1 MLILRYILPRAKPL
15 SLLNIKQKII
25 TKNIY
30 FLTDTSCFL
39 VESKNLTQKL
49 MSDSMDEMT
58 SKMDSA
64 SEARHARKR
73 ASGDKSET
81 NEISAPKAQ
90 ITIKQALLMNF
101 ARIAYPT
108 ESSIDS
114 SRQCLESMAANA
126 LDSGAEADSS
136 DLDSA
141 LESKNAE
148 SIALDSTPA
157 SIEALAIL
165 LSFGEQNC
173 GRYISTSIFADIL
186 KRDANARESKKAE
199 SATSE
204 SKKPESKH
212 AESIDSS
219 ALFISKSDA
228 APTMRE
234 ALIIQFALLARAT
247 PNALK
252 SCKAKLMRLNAA
264 GIITSAHTRAL
275 LNLFDAHNAAFEK
288 LSADKKIQKSAN
300 LSQDTLRHELKNITN
315 IIKKA
320 APDSAKALESILENL
335 AHNRFSIGVA
345 GVLSAG
351 KSTFL
356 NALLGQ
362 EILGT
367 STIPET
373 ANLTILKYA
382 KEPYAEI
389 YFWSEEEWKQLESS
403 KAVQNANGENADST
417 PESST
422 LENLDSTSKATT
434 PKNAES
440 APDSPLALIR
450 AGKKRI
456 NIDELSRYTSAN
468 HQSRLCD
475 LVEKVELFTPLA
487 FLQNGVEI
495 VDTPGLD
502 DPVIKR
508 EEITRSYMRACDL
521 LIYVMNASCAATQ
534 KDMDFILQ
542 TLMGGH
548 ISRLLVVLT
557 RADLLESRELES
569 SLSYTKSSLA
579 KELQKLHYEGD
590 IDALLS
596 RIDFIA
602 VSGIYALAYKTQ
614 NSAMMQKA
622 QNAGFPLEK
631 TGIPQVES
639 YLESMLLGSESQK
652 QKDMLYSAYRHTSS
666 IIKGAL
672 EALALE
678 REVFEADEGEK
689 EQILRSLNATH
700 EALLDSQNALE
711 SRLNSAQDEFARY
724 LSGLGSIIDAHLRA
738 HLTRLHTQIY
748 DDAVYEY
755 ARGASPSS
763 ERINAITA
771 QALADSLSDLMRE
784 YQYKLTQKL
793 LNLSALLEADIAR
806 IETMGA
812 LDSDTIGALKIELPS
827 ISSANAKIKTCAS
840 ELGEAIYKLTTGYN
854 KSTQEALRG
863 ALESKIFTY
872 IDTINAIIAQE
883 NASIESSLCHTFD
896 AYRSAYKKALQEKIN
911 HSKQTLQN
919 ALERAKGANKE
930 RILAENLS
938 AQKILK
944 TTQNE
949 VQIII
954 EALA

>member
-1 MLILRYILPRAKPL
+1 
-15 SLLNIKQKII
+15 
-25 TKNIY
+25 
-30 FLTDTSCFL
+30 
-39 VESKNLTQKL
+39 
-49 MSDSMDEMT
+49 MSDDMNDLT
-58 SKMDSA
+58 SKIDSGRIDSA
-64 SEARHARKR
+64 SEARHADAR

-81 NEISAPKAQ
+81 NELSAPKAQ
-90 ITIKQALLMNF
+90 ITQIAIKQALLMDF
-101 ARIAYPT
+101 ARIAYPI

-114 SRQCLESMAANA
+114 SLQCLESMAANA
-126 LDSGAEADSS
+126 LDSALDSGAEGDFGDVDSS
-136 DLDSA
+136 DMDSA

-148 SIALDSTPA
+148 SSALDSAPA
-157 SIEALAIL
+157 NIEALAIL

-173 GRYISTSIFADIL
+173 ERYISTSIFADIL
-186 KRDANARESKKAE
+186 KRGANARESKKTE
-199 SATSE
+199 SATRE
-204 SKKPESKH
+204 SKKPESKK
-212 AESIDSS
+212 ADSIDSG

-234 ALIIQFALLARAT
+234 ALIMQFALLARAT
-247 PNALK
+247 PSTLK
-252 SCKAKLMRLNAA
+252 SAKAKLMRLNAA
-264 GIITSAHTRAL
+264 GIITSTRTRAL
-275 LNLFDAHNAAFEK
+275 LNLFDTHNATLEK
-288 LSADKKIQKSAN
+288 LSADKKMQKSAN

-320 APDSAKALESILENL
+320 APDSAKSLESILENL

-389 YFWSEEEWKQLESS
+389 YFWSEEEWRQLEST
-403 KAVQNANGENADST
+403 QNARQNAGGENADSAPESI
-417 PESST
+417 PESSA
-422 LENLDSTSKATT
+422 LENLDSAPESTA

-440 APDSPLALIR
+440 APTSNPDSPLALIR
-450 AGKKRI
+450 TGKKRI

-542 TLMGGH
+542 TLMSGH

-596 RIDFIA
+596 RIDLIA

-614 NSAMMQKA
+614 DSAMMQKA
-622 QNAGFPLEK
+622 QDAGFSLEK

-678 REVFEADEGEK
+678 RGIFEADEGEK
-689 EQILRSLNATH
+689 ERILRSLNATH

-738 HLTRLHTQIY
+738 HLSRLHTQIY

-763 ERINAITA
+763 ERINAITT
-771 QALADSLSDLMRE
+771 QSLADSLSDLMRE

-812 LDSDTIGALKIELPS
+812 LDSDALGALKIELPS
-827 ISSANAKIKTCAS
+827 ISSANAKIKACAS
-840 ELGEAIYKLTTGYN
+840 ELGEAIYKLTTGYS
-854 KSTQEALRG
+854 KSTQEVLRG
-863 ALESKIFTY
+863 ALESKIFAY

-883 NASIESSLCHTFD
+883 NASIESSLCQTFD
-896 AYRSAYKKALQEKIN
+896 AYRSAYKKALQEKMN

-930 RILAENLS
+930 RILAENLA

>member
-1 MLILRYILPRAKPL
+1 MNDL
-15 SLLNIKQKII
+15 
-25 TKNIY
+25 
-30 FLTDTSCFL
+30 
-39 VESKNLTQKL
+39 
-49 MSDSMDEMT
+49 T
-58 SKMDSA
+58 SKIDSA
-64 SEARHARKR
+64 SEARHTNADAR
-73 ASGDKSET
+73 ASGDKNKTSELST
-81 NEISAPKAQ
+81 PKAQ
-90 ITIKQALLMNF
+90 ITIKQALLIDF
-101 ARIAYPT
+101 ARIAYPI

-114 SRQCLESMAANA
+114 SLQCLESMAANA
-126 LDSGAEADSS
+126 LDSLDFALDSGAQADFGDVDFGDIDSS
-136 DLDSA
+136 AKSSTPESA
-141 LESKNAE
+141 
-148 SIALDSTPA
+148 ALDSTPA

-173 GRYISTSIFADIL
+173 ERYISTSIFADIL
-186 KRDANARESKKAE
+186 KRDANTRESKNTKS
-199 SATSE
+199 SAPE
-204 SKKPESKH
+204 SKKLESKH

-219 ALFISKSDA
+219 MLFISKSDA

-234 ALIIQFALLARAT
+234 ALIMQFALLARAT
-247 PNALK
+247 PSTLK
-252 SCKAKLMRLNAA
+252 SAKAKLMRLNAA

-275 LNLFDAHNAAFEK
+275 LNLFDTHNAAFEK
-288 LSADKKIQKSAN
+288 LNADKRAQKSAN

-403 KAVQNANGENADST
+403 KAAQNADDKNVGSENVNNKNVDSAL
-417 PESST
+417 ESST
-422 LENLDSTSKATT
+422 LENLDSVSKATAPSAQNIAESTT

-614 NSAMMQKA
+614 DKAMMQKA
-622 QNAGFPLEK
+622 QNAGFSLEK

-678 REVFEADEGEK
+678 RGIFEADEDEK
-689 EQILRSLNATH
+689 ERILRSLNATH

-763 ERINAITA
+763 ERINAITT

-812 LDSDTIGALKIELPS
+812 LESDALGALKIELPS

-863 ALESKIFTY
+863 ALESKIFAY
-872 IDTINAIIAQE
+872 IDMINAIIAQE
-883 NASIESSLCHTFD
+883 NASIESSLCQTFD

-930 RILAENLS
+930 RILTENLS